1 LNTSFV
7 FFYRLKYFKSFPHD
21 EPDFEKIMVAIAG
34 GSPPSAMVLINPH
47 RNIKGHLA
55 FEIYIKPEDQNSIFF
70 IYFETFGS
78 QFLPFSPFP
87 VNKRHSIL
95 SMDSLFCERIFFT
108 RALTITL
115 TLTLTLLEV
124 ASAPDVHGTDPA
136 GRRGGQWTRGPRPDF
151 AAV

>member
-1 LNTSFV
+1 MNKGLLPVTSVNLHLFEHILC

-78 QFLPFSPFP
+78 QFLPFFLFRSIKGTPFSAWIHFFVSEFSLPEPSP
-87 VNKRHSIL
+87 
-95 SMDSLFCERIFFT
+95 
-108 RALTITL
+108 
-115 TLTLTLLEV
+115 
-124 ASAPDVHGTDPA
+124 
-136 GRRGGQWTRGPRPDF
+136 
-151 AAV
+151 